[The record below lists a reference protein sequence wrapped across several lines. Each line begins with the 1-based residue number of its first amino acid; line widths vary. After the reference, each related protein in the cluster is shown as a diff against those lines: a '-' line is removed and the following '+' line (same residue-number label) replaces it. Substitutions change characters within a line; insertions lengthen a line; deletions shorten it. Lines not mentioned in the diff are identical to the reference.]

1 MIASILLIIIRV
13 IEVLVLI
20 RIVLSWIAPSRNE
33 FTELVYNV
41 TEPLLAPFRFRVP
54 LGHMYLDI
62 APIVLWFVLWLLR
75 NLISLLF

>member
-62 APIVLWFVLWLLR
+62 APIVLYFVLGLAKR
-75 NLISLLF
+75 LIYYIF

>member
-1 MIASILLIIIRV
+1 MIAYILFKIIDI
-13 IEVLVLI
+13 IKVLVII

-41 TEPLLAPFRFRVP
+41 TEPFLAPFRFRVP

-62 APIVLWFVLWLLR
+62 APIVLYFVLGLAKR
-75 NLISLLF
+75 LIFYIF